1 MAIHGFFG
9 EYRYLSNFH
18 MKNFVLDT
26 ITFNCS
32 EQAYMYQ
39 KTMVPSELSR
49 ILGCKTGPESKK
61 IGRTATLR
69 DDWDLYRL
77 YAMQRV
83 LVAKFRDPELAE
95 KLIDTRDL
103 YLEETN
109 TWQDRFWG
117 VCGGLGHNHLGKT
130 LMKIRTR
137 LIESRNPF
145 ENL

>member
-1 MAIHGFFG
+1 MQILGFFG

-18 MKNFVLDT
+18 MKDFVLDT

-39 KTMVPSELSR
+39 KTMVPKELTR
-49 ILGCKTGPESKK
+49 ILNCKTGPEAKK
-61 IGRTATLR
+61 IGCMVTLR

-77 YAMQRV
+77 YAMHRV

-95 KLIDTRDL
+95 KLIGTGNS

-117 VCGGLGHNHLGKT
+117 VCGGLGHNHLGLT

-137 LIESRNPF
+137 LIENRGPF
-145 ENL
+145 QNL